1 MSSGLFKRVVNKGLS
16 VESRESVTQVTFT
29 AVKQS
34 TNGVGAHWGMRWQLE
49 LDRGGKGSEDYTGT

>member
-1 MSSGLFKRVVNKGLS
+1 MSRGPFKRLAHKGLS

-34 TNGVGAHWGMRWQLE
+34 TNGLGAHWGMRWQLE
-49 LDRGGKGSEDYTGT
+49 LDGGGIGE